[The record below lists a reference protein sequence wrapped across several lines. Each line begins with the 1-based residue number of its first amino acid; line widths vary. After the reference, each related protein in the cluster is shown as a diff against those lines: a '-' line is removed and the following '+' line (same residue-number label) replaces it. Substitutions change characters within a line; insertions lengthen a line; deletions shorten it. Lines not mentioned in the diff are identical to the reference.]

1 MEADLH
7 CHSTCSDGSASPE
20 LLVRYALRL
29 GLDVLSLT
37 DHDTMAG
44 TARLQA
50 AADGPPLRII
60 PGVECTT
67 KDPASGRSVHVLC
80 YAPQK
85 PALLEPLLQE
95 TSARRRQAKL
105 DMTEKL
111 VKLYPALAVEDVLEL
126 SAGSA
131 SIFESHIMAA
141 LAGAGITNQ
150 PYGPLLDELIGKHG
164 SCHTPIA
171 YPDTPDVITLMHEAG
186 GFVSVAH
193 PGQFDSVEL
202 TLRLAKEHRIEG
214 IECFHYR
221 NSPAVVRQCLDAA
234 RQYGLAVTGGSDFHG
249 MNTKTPHPLGYRRI
263 SGEYC
268 RAFLEALDGSVCH
281 PL

>member
-29 GLDVLSLT
+29 GLTVLALT

-44 TARLQA
+44 ITRLRA
-50 AADGPPLRII
+50 AAGGTPLRII

-67 KDPASGRSVHVLC
+67 KDPANGRSVHILC

-85 PALLEPLLQE
+85 PALLEPLLKE
-95 TSARRRQAKL
+95 TSARRRRAKL
-105 DMTEKL
+105 DMIEKL
-111 VKLYPALAVEDVLEL
+111 KKLYPVLDVEDVLEL
-126 SAGSA
+126 SSESA
-131 SIFESHIMAA
+131 SIFESHIMTA
-141 LAGAGITNQ
+141 LANAGVTNQ

-164 SCHTPIA
+164 TCHTPIA
-171 YPDTPDVITLMHEAG
+171 YPGTPEVIDLMHEAG
-186 GFVSVAH
+186 GFVVIAH

-202 TLRLAKEHRIEG
+202 TLRLAAERRIEG

-221 NSPAVVRQCLDAA
+221 NSPTVIRQCLDAA
-234 RQYGLAVTGGSDFHG
+234 QRWGLAVTGGSDFHG
-249 MNTKTPHPLGYRRI
+249 MNTKTPHPLGYRRV
-263 SGEYC
+263 SGERC
-268 RAFLEALDGSVCH
+268 QAFLDALSGYS
-281 PL
+281 